1 MASPFSLL
9 VSGAA
14 GFLGRRVRRAA
25 LDAGYQVTAVIRACE
40 REFAR
45 ELADGPV
52 VELDWNDDA
61 ALAELLRTVSPR
73 TIVHCAGHSG
83 RFAGAPDVP
92 ELRDANV
99 GLSSRLLEG
108 VSRACPEARVVL
120 LSSAAVYG
128 VNPPIPTRE
137 DAPLLP
143 VSDYGASKL
152 LTESVAGAY
161 AAQGV
166 CTIIARPFNVIGPG
180 EPPGSVVS
188 RLAAQAL
195 AVSPGDTARV
205 SLREAASV
213 RDFVDVD
220 DVAQALVV
228 LSSRGA
234 AGAAYNV
241 CSGRGVSIG
250 ELVDRASRVWQRRIE
265 LGVEDAAAVA
275 TVSVGDPSALAALG
289 WRPQRSLEESL
300 AAIAADVA
308 QVVAR

>member
-1 MASPFSLL
+1 MASPSSLL

-14 GFLGRRVRRAA
+14 GFLGRRVWRTA
-25 LDAGYQVTAVIRACE
+25 LDAGCQVTAVIRACE

-45 ELADGPV
+45 DLVDGPV
-52 VELDWNDDA
+52 IELDWNDA
-61 ALAELLRTVSPR
+61 TGLADLLRAVSPSA
-73 TIVHCAGHSG
+73 IVHCAGHSG
-83 RFAGAPDVP
+83 RFTGAPDVAA
-92 ELRDANV
+92 LRDANV
-99 GLSSRLLEG
+99 GLSSRLLAG

-128 VNPPIPTRE
+128 VSPPIPTRE

-143 VSDYGASKL
+143 VSYYGASKL

-161 AAQGV
+161 AAKGV
-166 CTIIARPFNVIGPG
+166 CTVIARPFNVIGAG
-180 EPPGSVVS
+180 EPPGSVVA

-195 AVSPGDTARV
+195 AVPPGDAAHV
-205 SLREAASV
+205 ILHEAASV

-250 ELVDRASRVWQRRIE
+250 ELVDRASCVWQRRIA
-265 LGVEDAAAVA
+265 LSVEDPGAVA
-275 TVSVGDPSALAALG
+275 TISIGDPSALAALG
-289 WRPQRSLEESL
+289 WRSQRPLEESL
-300 AAIAADVA
+300 GAIAAS
-308 QVVAR
+308 VARAVV